1 MDRWEPPRTNVG
13 AQRRPRPA
21 ARLQLNVPE
30 FWLMAGSRLA
40 IAIALVLPAMFQ
52 QIRDNLVY
60 YIAFV
65 LLGLLAIGFQ
75 ALRARMNFLRGQIAA
90 DVTIFVFLLPPLVLT
105 GFVAAETRDLLP
117 AERSAFIEA
126 GLGVLLALV
135 LLTGVAAWL
144 GNAGRGMTAM
154 LALPGFL
161 LIPALPFVLHD
172 YRNQTVI
179 AIFAAVY
186 FIAALTTGVML
197 VTAEFVNRYLPALL
211 YATTVLFGVIF
222 LDPGTGNLGLR
233 DSLITT
239 GGWMTIALGQIALV
253 AIPGLPMSMVPVIRW
268 GRENENRNE
277 QPVREGTSDYD

>member
-1 MDRWEPPRTNVG
+1 MERWEPPRSNVE
-13 AQRRPRPA
+13 ARRRPRPA

-30 FWLMAGSRLA
+30 FWLMAGTRLA

-52 QIRDNLVY
+52 QVRDNLVY
-60 YIAFV
+60 YVGFV

-75 ALRARMNFLRGQIAA
+75 ALHARLYLLRGQIAA
-90 DVTIFVFLLPPLVLT
+90 DVSIFVFLVPPLVLT

-117 AERSAFIEA
+117 AERSAFLEA
-126 GLGVLLALV
+126 GLGVVLALV

-161 LIPALPFVLHD
+161 LIPALTFVLHD

-197 VTAEFVNRYLPALL
+197 VTAEVVNRYLPALL
-211 YATTVLFGVIF
+211 YAATVLAGIILV
-222 LDPGTGNLGLR
+222 DPGTGNLGHR

-239 GGWMTIALGQIALV
+239 GGWMMIALGQVALV
-253 AIPGLPMSMVPVIRW
+253 AIPGLPMSLVPVIHW
-268 GRENENRNE
+268 GREQETKDK